1 MKINSPHISLLANFS
16 RVTDRNQRLKKEK
29 KKGEGRKERRSK
41 LIQDLLEISTREN
54 LCQEG
59 RGVET
64 SPEIAL
70 WNLASKNNASKGNT
84 RGGALWNVIS
94 VERVRDWLLLTH
106 GNLSSPGITVPWN
119 ESTGRL
125 NKLLQPPRYKISFS
139 SLQERAPCF
148 LSNDKATDRGLVW
161 ADLSLRWKIWFSC
174 FPFKFVSLANF

>member
-1 MKINSPHISLLANFS
+1 M
-16 RVTDRNQRLKKEK
+16 
-29 KKGEGRKERRSK
+29 
-41 LIQDLLEISTREN
+41 IQDLLEISTREN

-125 NKLLQPPRYKISFS
+125 NKLLQPPRMDTRFPSRRYKNERHVSCLMIKRRIEDWFEPISRWGEKYDF
-139 SLQERAPCF
+139 RIF
-148 LSNDKATDRGLVW
+148 LSNLFHWQIFNCRNIRFLHLKSKV
-161 ADLSLRWKIWFSC
+161 
-174 FPFKFVSLANF
+174 